1 MNPND
6 TITLSDN
13 TPESSYSGL
22 AELPEVKDTMAW
34 LRGQHTGGAFR
45 EMVLDDVIA
54 ERTTLPDL
62 LNPKTLPEK
71 LGETLFS
78 DRIFGGSG
86 EGMNKLGEAFYTIK
100 DSYATAI
107 ENIPTEILRGV
118 SATVKTTKVLP
129 GQESAIYTLNM
140 LDDVKAS
147 QDFDKILRDFRLGV
161 DSNAFSNQVADVFG
175 QMAAI
180 LTGAGALK
188 GIGVA
193 ATTAG
198 GIMEGLAEGGQYI
211 ATDVEAARQ
220 REGGIEKNYGATNL
234 AFGAGY
240 GVLAGLVGMKG
251 VEASFL
257 DKMGKFTGKEFIK
270 GVAGETLE
278 EVVQTGLERTSR
290 RTENTILGTDTD
302 YQTWGQDV
310 LTTLKAG
317 LLGGIGGATIGGIAF
332 VNNRNR
338 AVEIL
343 HDNFGLTKTDARALA
358 NNFIEMSAQALKENT
373 TAMADLSPNS
383 RVMKFMK
390 MTLMQDGVQEKDADK
405 VLAKIRQNI
414 IKTQVKA
421 DKPLVDNEFFQLE
434 DSGDV
439 AAYVRNAAGVQ
450 AMAEDVVAEEKQAI
464 SERRAELEQQAE
476 EQRAAETSEE
486 TEPVKQTEEQSTPV
500 QLELNFLNAEENAI
514 NEAMGIKAESLPVQQ
529 NLLTKSQLDE
539 IDNKIDKLN
548 QKVEEIGAAKT
559 VESAEV
565 AKVGQA
571 LNAFDKPKQ
580 AKSAFAERV
589 SRETGVK
596 AEPVLHNVRDIKKAR
611 EEADRL
617 VDTNEELA
625 WDMLEGREQNL
636 RGFLPE
642 DIVEALKRKI
652 GKITDPAE
660 QESKLRR
667 LITDYSEV
675 ATQLGQRFRILA
687 DDSIVNTFRD
697 IANLERSVKQRAKNA
712 VNKKANKIKSIVDKA
727 TKSERV
733 MSDKKFWETIREE
746 LECK

>member
-54 ERTTLPDL
+54 ERTTLPDSL
-62 LNPKTLPEK
+62 EVGT
-71 LGETLFS
+71 
-78 DRIFGGSG
+78 G
-86 EGMNKLGEAFYTIK
+86 EGLNKVGEFFYTIK
-100 DSYATAI
+100 DSFATAI
-107 ENIPTEILRGV
+107 ENIPTDILRGV
-118 SATVKTTKVLP
+118 SATVKATKVLP
-129 GQESAIYTLNM
+129 GQESALYTLNM
-140 LDDVKAS
+140 LDDVKTS
-147 QDFDKILRDFRLGV
+147 QDFDKMLRDFRLGV
-161 DSNAFSNQVADVFG
+161 DSNAFSNEVADVFG
-175 QMAAI
+175 QMGAI
-180 LTGAGALK
+180 LLGAGALK
-188 GIGVA
+188 AAGVA
-193 ATTAG
+193 STAAG

-234 AFGAGY
+234 AFGASY

-257 DKMGKFTGKEFIK
+257 DKMGKFTGRDFVK
-270 GVAGETLE
+270 GVLGEIGE

-290 RTENTILGTDTD
+290 RAENTILGTDTD

-317 LLGGIGGATIGGIAF
+317 LLGGIGGATVGGIAF

-390 MTLMQDGVQEKDADK
+390 MTLMQDGMQEKDADK
-405 VLAKIRQNI
+405 VLANIRKNI

-450 AMAEDVVAEEKQAI
+450 AMTEDVVAEEKQAI
-464 SERRAELEQQAE
+464 SERRAELEQQVEEEKVAKPAETTEAVPEQVAE
-476 EQRAAETSEE
+476 ETKPAEQVA
-486 TEPVKQTEEQSTPV
+486 EPQPTPV

-514 NEAMGIKAESLPVQQ
+514 NEAMGIKSEPLPVQQ

-548 QKVEEIGAAKT
+548 QKVEEIGQAKT

-667 LITDYSEV
+667 LITDYSEI

-727 TKSERV
+727 TKSERI